1 MKLKDVIK
9 NVEGIKTYGNLETEI
24 TNITSDSRNIK
35 PNGLF
40 FAIRGYSLDGTKF
53 INSAIENGAKAI
65 VVDNSID
72 ITSLNLPDNITIV
85 ITKNIRYA
93 LAIFSCNLYNNPS
106 HKLKLIGVTGTKGK
120 TTSTYMIKSILE
132 KAGHKVGLIGS
143 IAIYIGEKKIEDTD
157 RTTPES
163 YKIQETLDLMVKE
176 SVDIA
181 IVEVSSQAMKLD
193 RVTGCEFDAVLFTNL
208 SEDHISPKEHA
219 NMEEYFEAKLSL
231 AKLAPVVVTN
241 IDNEYTKQLPDLLP
255 EKEIITFS
263 LEDES
268 ANIYGKDLIPSN
280 SSVDFTL
287 VINKKEDF
295 IHVSIPGEYMIYN
308 ALGAIGI
315 SRIFGATTESYK
327 EGLSN
332 FKVFGRSEMVPNKLG
347 LTIMIDYAHTPAS
360 LESILKT
367 VKPYTKGKVICT
379 WGVGGDRD
387 KAKRPIMG
395 EISGTLADYT
405 ILTCDQARTED
416 PRDIIAD
423 IEVGIKKVG
432 GKYTI
437 IVNRTDAIRH
447 AIEIATKDDIIV
459 LPGLG
464 SDLYIEY
471 MRVKYPY
478 NERTVIAEIIDE
490 MLAEKKHKNIEINNN
505 FDIKDW
511 LSKENS

>member
-9 NVEGIKTYGNLETEI
+9 NVEEIQVFGNTDIEV
-24 TNITSDSRNIK
+24 TNITSDSRKIK
-35 PNGLF
+35 SDGMF
-40 FAIRGYSLDGTKF
+40 FAIKGFSLDGTKF
-53 INSAIENGAKAI
+53 INSAIENGATSI
-65 VVDNSID
+65 VVDNSVD
-72 ITSLNLPDNITIV
+72 ISKLAISNGITVIV
-85 ITKNIRYA
+85 TTNIRYA
-93 LAIFSCNLYNNPS
+93 LAIFSCNLYDNPS
-106 HKLKLIGVTGTKGK
+106 NKLKLIGVTGTKGK

-132 KAGHKVGLIGS
+132 KAGYKVGLIGS
-143 IAIYIGEKKIEDTD
+143 IAIYIGDNKLEDTD

-176 SVDIA
+176 RVEIA

-193 RVTGCEFDAVLFTNL
+193 RVAGCKFDAVLFTNL
-208 SEDHISPKEHA
+208 SEDHISPKEHKD
-219 NMEEYFEAKLSL
+219 MEDYFNAKLSL
-231 AKLAPVVVTN
+231 AKLAPIVVTN
-241 IDNEYTKQLPDLLP
+241 IDNEYTKKLPDLLP
-255 EKEIITFS
+255 NQNIITFS
-263 LEDES
+263 LKNKN
-268 ANIYGKDLIPSN
+268 ANIFGKDLTPSN

-287 VINKKEDF
+287 EMNQQEER
-295 IHVSIPGEYMIYN
+295 IHVSIPGEYMVYN

-315 SRIFGATTESYK
+315 SSLFNATFEHFK
-327 EGLSN
+327 DGLSN

-347 LTIMIDYAHTPAS
+347 LTIMIDYAHTPSS

-405 ILTCDQARTED
+405 ILTCDQARTEN

-423 IEVGIKKVG
+423 IEVGVKKVG
-432 GKYTI
+432 GKYTV
-437 IVNRTDAIRH
+437 IVNRTEAIRH
-447 AIEIATKDDIIV
+447 AISIATKDDIIV

-471 MRVKYPY
+471 MGVKYPY

-490 MLAEKKHKNIEINNN
+490 MLAEK
-505 FDIKDW
+505 
-511 LSKENS
+511 

>member
-1 MKLKDVIK
+1 MKLKDIVK
-9 NVEGIKTYGNLETEI
+9 NVENIEVYGNQEIEI

-35 PNGLF
+35 QNGLF
-40 FAIRGYSLDGTKF
+40 FAIKGFSLDGTKF
-53 INSAIENGAKAI
+53 IKSAIENGASAI
-65 VVDNSID
+65 VVDESVD
-72 ITSLNLPDNITIV
+72 IEDLNLPSNIAI
-85 ITKNIRYA
+85 IIAQNIRYA

-106 HKLKLIGVTGTKGK
+106 QKLKLIGVTGTKGK

-143 IAIYIGEKKIEDTD
+143 IAIYIGDKKLEDTD

-176 SVDIA
+176 NVDIA
-181 IVEVSSQAMKLD
+181 IVEVSSQAMKLN

-219 NMEEYFEAKLSL
+219 NMDDYFNAKLSL
-231 AKLAPVVVTN
+231 AKLAPFVVTN

-255 EKEIITFS
+255 DKKIITFS
-263 LEDES
+263 LENES
-268 ANIYGKDLIPSN
+268 ADIYGKDLVPTN
-280 SSVDFTL
+280 SFVDFTL
-287 VINKKEDF
+287 VINQQESK
-295 IHVSIPGEYMIYN
+295 IHVSIPGEYMVYN

-315 SRIFGATTESYK
+315 ASLFDATFENYK
-327 EGLSN
+327 EGLSD

-432 GKYTI
+432 GKYTV
-437 IVNRTDAIRH
+437 IVNRTEAIRH
-447 AIEIATKDDIIV
+447 AISIATKDDIIV

-471 MRVKYPY
+471 MGVKYPY

-490 MLAEKKHKNIEINNN
+490 MLA
-505 FDIKDW
+505 
-511 LSKENS
+511 SGQ

>member
-1 MKLKDVIK
+1 MKLRDVIK
-9 NVEGIKTYGNLETEI
+9 NVDNVKVKGDLDVEV

-40 FAIRGYSLDGTKF
+40 FAIKGFVLDGTKF
-53 INSAIENGAKAI
+53 IKSAIENGANSI
-65 VVDNSID
+65 VVDNTTNLSELD
-72 ITSLNLPDNITIV
+72 IPSNIAV
-85 ITKNIRYA
+85 VVVVDIRYA
-93 LAIFSCNLYNNPS
+93 LGIFSCNLYDNPS
-106 HKLKLIGVTGTKGK
+106 SKLKVIGVTGTKGK

-143 IAIYIGEKKIEDTD
+143 IAIYIGDKKIEDCD
-157 RTTPES
+157 RTSSES
-163 YKIQETLDLMVKE
+163 YKLHQTLDLMVKE
-176 SVDIA
+176 NVDIA
-181 IVEVSSQAMKLD
+181 IVEVSSQAMKMD
-193 RVTGCEFDAVLFTNL
+193 RVTGCKFDTVLFTNL

-241 IDNEYTKQLPDLLP
+241 LDNEYTKKIPSLLPDKKIVL
-255 EKEIITFS
+255 FS
-263 LEDES
+263 LEDEKVDLF
-268 ANIYGKDLIPSN
+268 AKDLKPAN
-280 SSVDFTL
+280 SFVDFTL
-287 VINKKEDF
+287 VMDEQDTD
-295 IHVSIPGEYMIYN
+295 IHLSIPGEYMVYN

-315 SRIFGATTESYK
+315 SSLFGANADNFK
-327 EGLSN
+327 DGLSN
-332 FKVFGRSEMVPNKLG
+332 FKVFGRSEVVPNKLG
-347 LTIMIDYAHTPAS
+347 LTIIIDYAHTPAS

-367 VKPYTKGKVICT
+367 VKPHTKGKVICT

-405 ILTCDQARTED
+405 ILTCDQPRTEN
-416 PRDIIAD
+416 PEDIMAD

-432 GKYTI
+432 GKYTK

-447 AIEIATKDDIIV
+447 AITIATKDDIIV

-471 MRVKYPY
+471 MGVKYPY
-478 NERTVIAEIIDE
+478 NERTAIAEIIDE
-490 MLAEKKHKNIEINNN
+490 MLE
-505 FDIKDW
+505 
-511 LSKENS
+511 ENGQ